1 MMSLV
6 PELPSVVH
14 KVGPRYG
21 VQVKNA
27 ETINSGD
34 LVVMDA
40 LQAVIDHNTP
50 STTYDKIVIGAT
62 FDKANATYA
71 NLKKIEDTTVHT
83 GTVPI
88 IGSGKLEALMIAGVS
103 VTTNPIDYDLRGAPT
118 DVTDYTFD
126 TTQYG
131 GQDFRRATIITQGMV
146 WMRYD
151 GADFPAVGEGVV
163 PSATTNGRVTKLD
176 LISGGDA
183 FTAGDR
189 FAHMCVGITWG
200 TYDDGT
206 DKYVLLRL
214 TPDLW

>member
-1 MMSLV
+1 MSLV

-21 VQVKNA
+21 VQVKDA
-27 ETINSGD
+27 TIINSGD

-50 STTYDKIVIGAT
+50 STTYDKVVIGAT
-62 FDKANATYA
+62 FDKTNATYA
-71 NLKKIEDTTVHT
+71 NLQKFAPHTAHT
-83 GTVPI
+83 GTEEI
-88 IGSGKLEALMIAGVS
+88 EGSIKVEALMIAGVS

-118 DVTDYTFD
+118 DVTQYTFD
-126 TTQYG
+126 ATRYG
-131 GQDFRRATIITQGMV
+131 GQDFRRATIITEGMV

-151 GADFPAVGEGVV
+151 GASFPNVGEGVV
-163 PSATTNGRVTKLD
+163 PSATTDGRVTKLA
-176 LISGGDA
+176 LISGGEA

-189 FAHMCVGITWG
+189 VTHSNVGITWG

-206 DKYVLLRL
+206 DKYILIRL